1 MEYAIVEAG
10 GSQLKVKKGDI
21 IKVGRFGAEPKK
33 SVKISRVLLYSDG
46 KSIEVGNPYIKGA
59 HVSCELMRE
68 EKAKKVVA
76 YKYRKRKSSKFKKGH
91 RRKLLVL
98 KVKEINLKAE

>member
-10 GSQLKVKKGDI
+10 GSQFKVKKGDV
-21 IKVGRFGAEPKK
+21 IKVGKFGTDSKK
-33 SVKISRVLLYSDG
+33 SAKISKVLLYNDG
-46 KSIEVGNPYIKGA
+46 KNIEVGSPYIKGA
-59 HVSCELMRE
+59 HVTCDVIKE
-68 EKAKKVVA
+68 EKAKKVIA

-98 KVKEINLKAE
+98 KVKDISLKGE

>member
-10 GSQLKVKKGDI
+10 GNQFKVKKGDV
-21 IKVGRFGAEPKK
+21 IKTGKFSVGSKK
-33 SVKISRVLLYSDG
+33 SAKINKVLLYSDG
-46 KSIEVGNPYIKGA
+46 KIVEIGSPYIKSA
-59 HVSCELMRE
+59 HVACDIIGED
-68 EKAKKVVA
+68 KAKKVVA

-98 KVKEINLKAE
+98 KVKDISVKGD

>member
-10 GSQLKVKKGDI
+10 GNQFKVKKGDV
-21 IKVGRFGAEPKK
+21 IKVGKFNVDSKK
-33 SVKISRVLLYSDG
+33 SVKLNRVLLYSDG
-46 KSIEVGNPYIKGA
+46 KSMEVGSPYIKGA
-59 HVSCELMRE
+59 HVSCELIRE
-68 EKAKKVVA
+68 DKAKKVIA

-98 KVKEINLKAE
+98 KVKEISLKAD

>member
-10 GSQLKVKKGDI
+10 GSQLKVKKGDL
-21 IKVGRFGAEPKK
+21 IKVGRFKADSKK
-33 SVKISRVLLYSDG
+33 TAKINKVLLHSDG
-46 KSIEVGNPYIKGA
+46 KNIIVGSPYIKGA
-59 HVSCELMRE
+59 YVSCDLIGED
-68 EKAKKVVA
+68 KAKKVIA

-98 KVKEINLKAE
+98 KVMEISLKAD

>member
-10 GSQLKVKKGDI
+10 GNQFKVKKGDV
-21 IKVGRFGAEPKK
+21 IKAGMFDRESKK
-33 SVKISRVLLYSDG
+33 SARLSKVLLYSDG
-46 KSIEVGNPYIKGA
+46 KTIEIGSPYLKGA
-59 HVSCELMRE
+59 HVVCDVIGE

-76 YKYRKRKSSKFKKGH
+76 YKYRRRKSSKFKKGH

-98 KVKEINLKAE
+98 KVKEISVKGD

>member
-10 GSQLKVKKGDI
+10 GSQFKVKKGDV
-21 IKVGRFGAEPKK
+21 IKVGRFGTDSKK
-33 SVKISRVLLYSDG
+33 SAKIGKVLLYSDG
-46 KSIEVGNPYIKGA
+46 KNVEVGTPYIKDA
-59 HVSCELMRE
+59 YVSCELMRE
-68 EKAKKVVA
+68 EKAKKVIA

-98 KVKEINLKAE
+98 KVKEISIKGE

>member
-10 GSQLKVKKGDI
+10 GSQFKVKKGDV
-21 IKVGRFGAEPKK
+21 IKVGRFVTDSKK
-33 SVKISRVLLYSDG
+33 TVKISKVLLYSDG
-46 KSIEVGNPYIKGA
+46 KNIELGNPYLKGA

-68 EKAKKVVA
+68 EKAKKVIA

-91 RRKLLVL
+91 RRKLMVL
-98 KVKEINLKAE
+98 KVKEISLKAD

>member
-10 GSQLKVKKGDI
+10 GNQLKVKKGDL
-21 IKVGRFGAEPKK
+21 IKVGRFDADSKK
-33 SVKISRVLLYSDG
+33 TVKISKVLLYSDG
-46 KSIEVGNPYIKGA
+46 KNISVGSPYIKEA
-59 HVSCELMRE
+59 YVSCDLIGED
-68 EKAKKVVA
+68 KAKKVIA

-98 KVKEINLKAE
+98 KVKEISLKTD

>member
-1 MEYAIVEAG
+1 MEYAIIEAG
-10 GSQLKVKKGDI
+10 GSQFKVKKGDV
-21 IKVGRFGAEPKK
+21 IKVGRFITNSKK
-33 SVKISRVLLYSDG
+33 TAKISKVLLYSDG
-46 KSIEVGNPYIKGA
+46 KSIEIGNPYIKGA

-68 EKAKKVVA
+68 EKAKKVIA

-98 KVKEINLKAE
+98 KVNDISLKAD